1 METLKTKYLKLNH
14 LILVL
19 ALSATIITFIN
30 SFYSIYE
37 VQKEQLIKQTIDIN
51 KAYAKKLAETTE
63 VFIRSG
69 KQQLAYTAEKL
80 QGHFDD
86 EDYLQQETN
95 RLKYQTDSFNS
106 VVITSETGVVRTV
119 SPETIS
125 LKGVQLSSPS
135 SIEAREKKIPL
146 VSEPFLS
153 QANNLLVVISSP
165 IWDSQKQYKGY
176 LAGTIYLKGGSI
188 IRDILGDHHYYNGS
202 FISVVDKNKN
212 ILYHPNPELIG
223 GPVQR
228 DNDIT
233 KILLEKDGGMVMNSP
248 NHETSLAGFATIPS
262 TGWIVVTQSP
272 IDASLTPLSNIMEKV
287 ILRTLPLAI
296 GVFLFIWLFA
306 GAISRPLQQLAKQVK
321 RFDGY
326 IVSSDIDKINS
337 WYSESL
343 ELKRAV
349 LSKVKTFQKQIG
361 KLKVDA
367 DTDPLTGANNRR
379 AFELRLKELDQQG
392 IVFSVLCVDVDHFK
406 NVNDTYGHGTGDEV
420 LKHLVQVMNRFSRA
434 YDMVAR
440 TGGEEF
446 ILLLQDSHMQ
456 DAMLVAERLR
466 ETIAEETFEGV
477 GRITVSIGLASKA
490 DDMISIEELLD
501 SADQALYRA
510 KREGR
515 NRSIAA
521 TQGHAMS

>member
-1 METLKTKYLKLNH
+1 METFKTKYLKLNH

-37 VQKEQLIKQTIDIN
+37 VQKEQLINQTIGIN

-63 VFIRSG
+63 VFIAAS
-69 KQQLAYTAEKL
+69 KQQLAYSAEALK
-80 QGHFDD
+80 GHLDD
-86 EDYLQQETN
+86 ENFLQRETN
-95 RLKYQTDSFNS
+95 RLKYQTHSFNS
-106 VVITSETGVVRTV
+106 VVISSERGIVRST
-119 SPETIS
+119 SPETLG
-125 LKGVQLSSPS
+125 LKGEQLTSKS
-135 SIEAREKKIPL
+135 SIDAREKKAPL

-153 QANNLLVVISSP
+153 TLNNLLVVISSP
-165 IWDSQKQYKGY
+165 IWDSQQHYRGY
-176 LAGTIYLKGGSI
+176 LAGTIYLKEDSI
-188 IRDILGDHHYYNGS
+188 IRDILGEHHYNNGS

-212 ILYHPNPELIG
+212 ILYHPNADLIG

-228 DNDIT
+228 DADIT
-233 KILLEKDGGMVMNSP
+233 EALRQKEGGMLMDSLSEHV
-248 NHETSLAGFATIPS
+248 TLAGYATIPS
-262 TGWIVVTQSP
+262 TGWVVITQSP
-272 IDASLTPLSNIMEKV
+272 LETSLTPLSNIMEKV

-306 GAISRPLQQLAKQVK
+306 GAISRPLQQLANQVK
-321 RFDGY
+321 LFDGY
-326 IVSSDIDKINS
+326 IVSSEIDKINS

-343 ELKRAV
+343 ELKKAI
-349 LSKVKTFQKQIG
+349 LSKVKTFQRQIG

-379 AFELRLKELDQQG
+379 AFELRLKELDQQN

-406 NVNDTYGHGTGDEV
+406 NVNDTYGHSTGDEV
-420 LKHLVQVMNRFSRA
+420 LKQLVLIMNRFSRA

-446 ILLLQDSHMQ
+446 IMLLQDSHMQ

-466 ETIAEETFEGV
+466 ETIMNETFIEV
-477 GRITVSIGLASKA
+477 DHITVSIGVACKDGHNNSIDSVLDAA
-490 DDMISIEELLD
+490 DK
-501 SADQALYRA
+501 ALYRA

-515 NRSIAA
+515 NRCIAA
-521 TQGHAMS
+521 TYEHAMS